1 MNINNNNN
9 GSEEMEETNDMKTTT
24 KTTNEEPVLIWICYE
39 ISGGIPEVMMAGDEA
54 AARQWWVAHVEDR
67 FDEEPCQ
74 YKDGITALT
83 SWDEG
88 LYGSSE
94 GTEYRTAVMRH
105 QTGAVE

>member
-1 MNINNNNN
+1 LNINNNNN

-39 ISGGIPEVMMAGDEA
+39 ISGGIPEVRLAGDEA

-74 YKDGITALT
+74 YKDDITALT

-105 QTGAVE
+105 QTGVVA